1 MYYNVTGKR
10 NEDIG
15 YCLIE
20 NDSGVTFEA
29 NITEVTKMK
38 DILCVNVYRLALG
51 RDRCTNSKLTA
62 ENDFHE
68 N

>member
-1 MYYNVTGKR
+1 MNYDATGKR
-10 NEDIG
+10 NEDRG

-20 NDSGVTFEA
+20 DDSGVTFEA

-38 DILCVNVYRLALG
+38 EISCVNVYKLALG
-51 RDRCTNSKLTA
+51 RNRCAISKLTA

-68 N
+68 K